1 MAGLRE
7 RRHRETKELLVDVAF
22 GLFAERGYGNVTM
35 EEVAHAAGVSRSTVY
50 RRFATKDDIVLEV
63 PRRWLGAFDAA
74 VADLDDGASLTT
86 AVTAATLA
94 VARHIDEHHVTARAA
109 YSILDT
115 APSLQQAGVATT
127 AWLERFVRL
136 LQARVGPSDGTTAG
150 IDDETAR
157 IVAGAYLG
165 AIDAMMQY
173 WAMMGGTASVAE
185 SSQRLLDRLEPI
197 LPFTAGAAHSL
208 RAR

>member
-22 GLFAERGYGNVTM
+22 GLFTERGYSNVTM
-35 EEVAHAAGVSRSTVY
+35 EEVAQAAGISRSTAY

-74 VADLDDGASLTT
+74 VADLGEGVSLTD

-94 VARHIDEHHVTARAA
+94 VARHIDEHQAMVRAA
-109 YSILDT
+109 YSILET
-115 APSLQQAGVATT
+115 APSLQQSGVATT

-136 LQARVGPSDGTTAG
+136 LEDRAAPGSGTKPGMDA
-150 IDDETAR
+150 ETAR
-157 IVAGAYLG
+157 TIAGAYLG
-165 AIDAMMQY
+165 AIDAMMQH
-173 WAMMGGTASVAE
+173 WAMTGGTSSVAE
-185 SSQRLLDRLEPI
+185 SSQRLLELLEPI
-197 LPFTAGAAHSL
+197 LP
-208 RAR
+208 ARS

>member
-22 GLFAERGYGNVTM
+22 GLFTKRGYGNVTM
-35 EEVAHAAGVSRSTVY
+35 EEVARAAGISRSTAY

-74 VADLDDGASLTT
+74 VADLDEGAPLSA

-94 VARHIDEHHVTARAA
+94 VARHIDEHQATVRAA
-109 YSILDT
+109 YSILGT
-115 APSLQQAGVATT
+115 APSLQQSGVATT

-136 LQARVGPSDGTTAG
+136 LEDRSGPDSGTKAG
-150 IDDETAR
+150 VDAETAR
-157 IVAGAYLG
+157 TVAGAYLG
-165 AIDAMMQY
+165 AIDAMMQH
-173 WAMMGGTASVAE
+173 WAMTGGTSSVAE
-185 SSQRLLDRLEPI
+185 SSQRLLELLEPI
-197 LPFTAGAAHSL
+197 LPIDS
-208 RAR
+208 